1 MGSSMNKPTILFAV
15 QSYELK
21 QSIQT
26 VLHHQA
32 VELVEAKTCQEALKY
47 FQTSNSQLLI
57 LESPCQDGLDT
68 LAIVKSIHERDR
80 RFPVILVTLQ
90 GSESLAISALRIG
103 IKDYFEYP
111 FSGRDL
117 IDSITKLLSLR
128 ASTTSSTLALKSAL
142 HHPLV
147 GSSHSMQKVKT
158 YLQKVAHVDS
168 HVLVTGETGTGK
180 ELVAKFIHTY
190 SQRSR
195 KPFIAINCAALPDS
209 LLESELFGYEKGAF
223 TGAQTA
229 YAGKLKMADGG
240 TVFFDEIGDMSPY
253 AQAKILRVLE
263 SKEVYPLGAKQSVAL
278 DIRIIAATNR
288 HLEKMMLAKEF
299 RDDLYFRLNVARVH
313 LPPLRERKEDI
324 PELLNFYLKQFNQQF
339 GLNLHGFSVEA
350 LEALFE
356 YHWPGNIR
364 ELKNVLET
372 VFIDSPYERISRDDL
387 PEPICGNEMSKA
399 FSGRDHL
406 EREHLLAA
414 LSAANWNKSKAAEQ
428 LQCSRM
434 TLYRKME
441 KHRICTKK
449 AY

>member
-1 MGSSMNKPTILFAV
+1 MNKPTILFAV
-15 QSYELK
+15 ESYELR
-21 QSIQT
+21 QSIQAA
-26 VLHHQA
+26 LHHQT
-32 VELVEAKTCQEALKY
+32 VELVEATTCQEMLKY
-47 FQTSNSQLLI
+47 FQATKPQLLI
-57 LESPCQDGLDT
+57 LESPCKNSADT
-68 LAIVKSIHERDR
+68 LAIVESIHERDR
-80 RFPVILVTLQ
+80 RFPVILVTTR
-90 GSESLAISALRIG
+90 GSEGLAISALRLG
-103 IKDYFEYP
+103 FKDYFEYP
-111 FSGRDL
+111 FSGRDF
-117 IDSITKLLSLR
+117 INSINKFLSPR
-128 ASTTSSTLALKSAL
+128 ALQIPNSQVSMSAV
-142 HHPLV
+142 HHPFV
-147 GSSHSMQKVKT
+147 GTSQSMQKVKT
-158 YLQKVAHVDS
+158 YLEKVAHVDS

-180 ELVAKFIHTY
+180 ELVAKFIHGH

-223 TGAQTA
+223 TGAQTP

-240 TVFFDEIGDMSPY
+240 TVFFDEIGDMSLY

-263 SKEVYPLGAKQSVAL
+263 SKEVYPLGAKKSVAL

-324 PELLNFYLKQFNQQF
+324 PDLLNFYLKQFNQQF
-339 GLNLHGFSVEA
+339 GLNLLGFSVEA
-350 LEALFE
+350 LEALFD

-372 VFIDSPYERISRDDL
+372 VFIDSPYERISRNDL
-387 PEPICGNEMSKA
+387 PEPICGSEVAKA
-399 FSGRDHL
+399 FLDQSDRDR
-406 EREHLLAA
+406 ERDSLLAA

-434 TLYRKME
+434 TLYRKMVR
-441 KHRICTKK
+441 HRISNKK
-449 AY
+449 VY